1 MSINQRVQWLF
12 QNMLK
17 PDGSQ
22 YTNREVEE
30 ATGGKVTARMLFN
43 IRHNRIEKPNFVV
56 LRSLA
61 MFFKLGSV
69 TYFYEDGHPKD
80 SSAIKRQSDEYPA
93 CIQAFVSY
101 LEDNQRLLAPEEA
114 GSSYG

>member
-1 MSINQRVQWLF
+1 MNINQRVQWLF

-93 CIQAFVSY
+93 CIQAFISY
-101 LEDNQRLLAPEEA
+101 LNQQDEQLLATEEA
-114 GSSYG
+114 DSS

>member
-93 CIQAFVSY
+93 CIQAFISY
-101 LEDNQRLLAPEEA
+101 LNQQDEQLLATEEA
-114 GSSYG
+114 DSS